1 MTLKYKYRNT
11 RRATREAKAHQMLA
25 ALLTHRHI
33 QKEAVAVITRDRRQ
47 SSSSEITQ
55 QLKSLMAQWAVCFDS
70 EWVEHCT
77 ARFLYIAAFAWKL
90 IRLQC
95 LSQEQLRAK
104 VDIIYLLIYWF

>member
-70 EWVEHCT
+70 EWVEHCA
-77 ARFLYIAAFAWKL
+77 ARFLYIAAFRVEAY
-90 IRLQC
+90 
-95 LSQEQLRAK
+95 SAAVPVSRAVACK
-104 VDIIYLLIYWF
+104 KSILFIY